1 MVILDDF
8 DLINDQS
15 QQVFRNLLDQ
25 YNKNVIFLMTCTNI
39 HKIINSIQSR
49 QLIINI
55 PPPNS
60 DMLYKLCNQIIKNEK
75 ILIDDA
81 FLKHIIDNSSYSV
94 VRILNY
100 LQKCKLIN
108 KPLTINN
115 TDDILTHVNFKL
127 LDEYINNLKK
137 GNIHEANTIL
147 NNLVEYG
154 YSVIDILDS
163 LYIYL
168 KNEVTILNDVEKYEI
183 IICVCKYITIFYDLH
198 ENNIELIFLNNS
210 IYKVLNNLS

>member
-25 YNKNVIFLMTCTNI
+25 YSKNVIFLMTCTNI

-55 PPPNS
+55 PSPNS
-60 DMLYKLCNQIIKNEK
+60 DMLYELCNQIIKNEK

-94 VRILNY
+94 IRILN
-100 LQKCKLIN
+100 IN
-108 KPLTINN
+108 YDT
-115 TDDILTHVNFKL
+115 FR
-127 LDEYINNLKK
+127 
-137 GNIHEANTIL
+137 
-147 NNLVEYG
+147 
-154 YSVIDILDS
+154 
-163 LYIYL
+163 
-168 KNEVTILNDVEKYEI
+168 KN
-183 IICVCKYITIFYDLH
+183 
-198 ENNIELIFLNNS
+198 
-210 IYKVLNNLS
+210 